1 MDKQA
6 LVSTL
11 ESMPDQV
18 SAEDVIEKV
27 LFLQSLER
35 GLAEADRGELLSEN
49 DLKSRLGKWLS

>member
-1 MDKQA
+1 MDRQA
-6 LVSTL
+6 LVSTI
-11 ESMPDQV
+11 EKMPDEV

-35 GLAEADRGELLSEN
+35 GLAEADRGELLSES

>member
-11 ESMPDQV
+11 EGMPDQV
-18 SAEDVIEKV
+18 TAEDIIEKV

>member
-27 LFLQSLER
+27 LFFQSLER

>member
-6 LVSTL
+6 LVSTI
-11 ESMPDQV
+11 EKMPDQV

>member
-11 ESMPDQV
+11 ENMPDQV

-35 GLAEADRGELLSEN
+35 GLAEADRGELLNEN

>member
-1 MDKQA
+1 MDRQA
-6 LVSTL
+6 LVSTI
-11 ESMPDQV
+11 EKMPDQV

-35 GLAEADRGELLSEN
+35 GLAEADRGELLSES